1 MARGALAVG
10 GSVMVASVIEHS
22 ALSWYC
28 DVPAVVLYGTARYQM
43 SARVGGTELATVAIA
58 VNDAARNASTVAPF
72 RGRLLEGL
80 ARSIAERGYR
90 ATTVADVVRHAKT
103 SKRTFYDE
111 FASKEEC
118 FVELLRTNNED
129 LIAHIV
135 AALDPDA
142 DPEDQVRASVGAY
155 VEHIE
160 SRPAVT
166 LSWIREAPALGDLAR
181 PLNRIAMQELT
192 DMLVGISL
200 SQGFQRAGLQPITR
214 PLALILLGGMR
225 ELTALLVE
233 DGHDVRDI
241 VEPAV
246 TAARAILGLTAN
258 PA

>member
-1 MARGALAVG
+1 MNDETQVG
-10 GSVMVASVIEHS
+10 TN
-22 ALSWYC
+22 
-28 DVPAVVLYGTARYQM
+28 TA
-43 SARVGGTELATVAIA
+43 A
-58 VNDAARNASTVAPF
+58 F

-80 ARSIAERGYR
+80 ARSITERGYR

-118 FVELLRTNNED
+118 FVELLRSNNAD
-129 LIAHIV
+129 LIAHIT
-135 AALDPDA
+135 AAVDPDA
-142 DPEDQVRASVGAY
+142 VPDRQVRAAVGAY

-160 SRPAVT
+160 SRPAIT

-181 PLNRIAMQELT
+181 PLNRLAMQQLT
-192 DMLVGISL
+192 DMLVAISV
-200 SQGFQRAGLQPITR
+200 SPGFKAARLDPITR
-214 PLALILLGGMR
+214 PLALILLGGLR

-233 DGHDVRDI
+233 DGQDVRGI

-246 TAARAILGLTAN
+246 TAAQAILGLAPT